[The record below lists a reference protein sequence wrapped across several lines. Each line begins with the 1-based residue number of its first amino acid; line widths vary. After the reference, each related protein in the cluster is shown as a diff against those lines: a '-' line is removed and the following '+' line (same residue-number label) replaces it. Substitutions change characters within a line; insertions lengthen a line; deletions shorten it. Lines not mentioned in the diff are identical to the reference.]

1 MDNSKTWSP
10 YVAGAGLGLALLTTF
25 YIFGWGLGASTAFS
39 IPVAV
44 GLNSISDILAHN
56 LKYFAEY
63 LTSSSPLKNWIIFE
77 VGGVFL
83 GALAGTL
90 LFGKFKWRLDGGNN
104 LSSKK
109 RILAA
114 YGGGILIGFAS
125 RLARGCTSGVVLSG
139 AAQLA
144 VGGWV
149 FAIAMFIS
157 GFIAAAFLRRL
168 WS

>member
-10 YVAGAGLGLALLTTF
+10 YVAGIGIGLTLLATF
-25 YIFGWGLGASTAFS
+25 YLFGWGLGASTAFS
-39 IPVAV
+39 IPMAV
-44 GLNSISDILAHN
+44 GLNGISESLAHSIT
-56 LKYFAEY
+56 YFVDY
-63 LTSSSPLKNWIIFE
+63 FNNPSPLKNWILFE

-83 GALAGTL
+83 GALCGTIF
-90 LFGKFKWRLDGGNN
+90 FGRFKWRLDRGKN
-104 LSSKK
+104 LSS
-109 RILAA
+109 RNRVLAA

-149 FAIAMFIS
+149 FAISMFIS
-157 GFIAAAFLRRL
+157 GFIAAAIFKRL